1 MSSDELTSPED
12 PEWVDAIVR
21 RALERAAAEPAAA
34 LDRAEPVAAPPSDP
48 TARTGATVT
57 PPPRATA
64 PMTDTAPSVSSAA
77 TPPITA
83 PSNAPAAESAPI
95 IADPPTRRPPTEPA
109 GAPPTSHLDQPISV
123 PLAAD
128 DAAMRP
134 REESAAVATHPTS
147 ANGREAGPVSAYP
160 FDPDDHADGV
170 DDQLFDDALALDET
184 HDAAISSRMR
194 SFLEWGAVIVG
205 ALAVALLIKTFLM
218 QAYFIP
224 SSSMETTLEIS
235 DRVLVNKL
243 SYAVGDVSRGDL
255 IVFSRPATQPEGEP
269 DLIKR
274 VIGLGGETIQFRDG
288 AVFIREPGGTEYQ
301 LLVEPYL
308 DEGVTT
314 RDFPAGPLP
323 PNCIAESE
331 ESRACTIPEGHLF
344 MMGDNRGGSSDSR
357 VFGPIDEET
366 VVGRA
371 FLRVWPLSRLGFL

>member
-34 LDRAEPVAAPPSDP
+34 RDTAESIASQPSAPVAPAGP
-48 TARTGATVT
+48 
-57 PPPRATA
+57 
-64 PMTDTAPSVSSAA
+64 
-77 TPPITA
+77 
-83 PSNAPAAESAPI
+83 APAAPAPAPPPVVETAQPMAQVPATPVADTRPLL
-95 IADPPTRRPPTEPA
+95 ADPPMQPPSQDTIADRPA
-109 GAPPTSHLDQPISV
+109 DIAVTSSDSIGHPD
-123 PLAAD
+123 
-128 DAAMRP
+128 
-134 REESAAVATHPTS
+134 EAVAAAYPSGT
-147 ANGREAGPVSAYP
+147 NGQQGGPVSAYP
-160 FDPDDHADGV
+160 FDPDDDADSV
-170 DDQLFDDALALDET
+170 DAELFDDALALDET
-184 HDAAISSRMR
+184 HDAAISSKMR

-224 SSSMETTLEIS
+224 SESMVTTLEIS

-255 IVFSRPATQPEGEP
+255 VVFSRPATQPEGEP

-288 AVFIREPGGTEYQ
+288 QVFIREPGGTEYQ
-301 LLVEPYL
+301 LLREPYL

-323 PNCIAESE
+323 PNCITESE
-331 ESRACTIPEGHLF
+331 DVRACTIPEGHLF

-357 VFGPIDEET
+357 VFGPIDEDT

>member
-1 MSSDELTSPED
+1 VSSDELTSPED

-34 LDRAEPVAAPPSDP
+34 LDTAEPIAPPASPTAPIAAVPASPPAPAPSAASVAAPP
-48 TARTGATVT
+48 THA
-57 PPPRATA
+57 
-64 PMTDTAPSVSSAA
+64 
-77 TPPITA
+77 
-83 PSNAPAAESAPI
+83 APAADPGPLL
-95 IADPPTRRPPTEPA
+95 ADPPVHAPSLSPMGEQQPPV
-109 GAPPTSHLDQPISV
+109 V
-123 PLAAD
+123 PLTGAD
-128 DAAMRP
+128 GAVRP
-134 REESAAVATHPTS
+134 REDATAMAAYPAGS
-147 ANGREAGPVSAYP
+147 NGHASGPASAYP
-160 FDPDDHADGV
+160 FDPDDDAGGV
-170 DDQLFDDALALDET
+170 DDELFDDALALDET
-184 HDAAISSRMR
+184 HDAAVSSRMR

-224 SSSMETTLEIS
+224 SSSMESTLEIS

-255 IVFSRPATQPEGEP
+255 IVFGRPETQPEGEP

-288 AVFIREPGGTEYQ
+288 QVFIREPGGTEYQ
-301 LLVEPYL
+301 LLREPYL

-323 PNCIAESE
+323 PNCVAESE
-331 ESRACTIPEGHLF
+331 DVRACTIPEGHLF

-371 FLRVWPLSRLGFL
+371 FLRVWPLNRLGFL

>member
-34 LDRAEPVAAPPSDP
+34 LDTAEPGASPPSEPPSLAGGPVNPPPLAPPP
-48 TARTGATVT
+48 LA
-57 PPPRATA
+57 
-64 PMTDTAPSVSSAA
+64 DTAPSIA
-77 TPPITA
+77 A
-83 PSNAPAAESAPI
+83 PSPSPAAESAPL
-95 IADPPTRRPPTEPA
+95 IADPPLPAPSAEPPGRSA
-109 GAPPTSHLDQPISV
+109 APRGDQPAAV
-123 PLAAD
+123 PLARGDAMMDQRAD
-128 DAAMRP
+128 PATMAAYP
-134 REESAAVATHPTS
+134 AA
-147 ANGREAGPVSAYP
+147 ANGRGSGPVSAYP
-160 FDPDDHADGV
+160 FDPDDLAEGV
-170 DDQLFDDALALDET
+170 DEELFDDALALDET

-255 IVFSRPATQPEGEP
+255 IVFGRPATQPEGEP

-274 VIGLGGETIQFRDG
+274 VIALGGETIQFRDG

-323 PNCIAESE
+323 PNCIAESDDT
-331 ESRACTIPEGHLF
+331 RACTIPEGHLF

-357 VFGPIDEET
+357 DFGPIDEET

-371 FLRVWPLSRLGFL
+371 FLRVWPLGRLGFL